1 MNDNSENSG
10 FAIRHTAQLQQA
22 YKKLHRL
29 RGNRSDWEEMWK
41 LMQFIRAHE
50 ATLANRLKIEV
61 VQENK
66 VFMDAISTLEINDG
80 SPSKLQRNASGEYQ
94 ELKRQEVNMIII

>member
-1 MNDNSENSG
+1 MKIQDLQLDTRLNCNKLIRNCTGLE
-10 FAIRHTAQLQQA
+10 AIVLIGKRC
-22 YKKLHRL
+22 
-29 RGNRSDWEEMWK
+29 GNC
-41 LMQFIRAHE
+41 AHE